1 MRIGATFSAT
11 NARWLGLDAEEAL
24 TQVIELGLDPLRLC
38 GYWDQPPDDL
48 DWQLEQAARAGRK
61 VALTVGMKA
70 PRWPEFHLPPGQP
83 LDLHRGGEVR
93 ADLPIAPAAV
103 VQVKAMVERF
113 RDRSAIRWWQ
123 VENEPCNK
131 SGPER
136 WWISPELVAREVAAV
151 RTLDARPVMLTA
163 FGHFSRIVD
172 EASGHRICNLDALGG
187 RGSGVEPELVDLLQ
201 PGDVLGLD
209 VYHSIG
215 SRGDHVQHAASPITY
230 LERWRAEARVRGVEC
245 WVTELQ
251 AEPWEAAGA
260 DQWEPRSVAPA
271 DVQDRLAEVRA
282 AGAETV
288 LLWGVE
294 YWLAQA
300 RRGNSA
306 WLDAGRAA
314 LKA

>member
-11 NARWLGLDAEEAL
+11 NARWLGLDAEDAL
-24 TQVIELGLDPLRLC
+24 ARVIELGLDPLRLC

-48 DWQLEQAARAGRK
+48 DWQLDQATRAGRQ
-61 VALTVGMKA
+61 VALTIGMKA
-70 PRWPEFHLPPGQP
+70 PRWPEFHLPPEHP
-83 LDLHRGGEVR
+83 LDLHRGGEVG
-93 ADLPIAPAAV
+93 AHLPIALAAMA
-103 VQVKAMVERF
+103 QAKAMVERF
-113 RDRSAIRWWQ
+113 RDRSAIAWWQ
-123 VENEPCNK
+123 VENEPSNK

-136 WWISPELVAREVAAV
+136 WWISAKLVAQEVAVV
-151 RTLDARPVMLTA
+151 RTLDDRPVMLTA

-172 EASGHRICNLDALGG
+172 ESSGHRICNLEALAG
-187 RGSGVEPELVDLLQ
+187 RGSGVEPELLELLH

-215 SRGDHVQHAASPITY
+215 SRGAHIQHAGSPITY
-230 LERWRAEARVRGVEC
+230 LERWRAETRACGVEC

-260 DQWEPRSVAPA
+260 NQWEPRSVAPE
-271 DVQDRLAEVRA
+271 DVGDRLAEVRA

-300 RRGNSA
+300 KRGNAA